1 MTFRDTPIRRKLMS
15 IILLTSAAVLLFTC
29 ASFFAYEIL
38 TFRGATIRQLTT
50 LGEVIAS
57 NSTAA
62 LAFDNPDDARE
73 TLGALRAERNI
84 VAAALYTPEGH
95 IFARYPASVTDD
107 QLPAKPEVR
116 GHRITMTSLAT
127 FQPVVQ
133 NERQLGTLY
142 LQSDMG
148 AMADR
153 FRLYAGIVVLVV
165 LCSLLVAFI
174 LSQKLQA
181 EISGPIIEL
190 SETARAISDR
200 RDFSVRAVKR
210 GQDEL
215 GSLTDAFNE
224 MLTQIQQQEKGLR
237 ESEAR
242 LRAVLNSALSAVIV
256 TDDQGRVIDWNARAE
271 KMFGWSRSEAIGLSL
286 SGTIIPER
294 FREGHAAGMNRFA
307 KHGHGNVASWPVEMS
322 ARRRDGAEFPVE
334 LAIHPLV
341 ADGVRTFCG
350 FITDITERKRAAA
363 EIQALNQQ
371 LERRVVERTAQLENA
386 NKELEAFSYSV
397 SHDLRAPLRHIDG
410 FASMLT
416 AHSNAVLDEKG
427 RRYVKVIIEAAQRM
441 GRLIDDL
448 LSFSRHGRS
457 ELRRGPI
464 DLGSVVEEVRRQF
477 QPEMAGRSIKWQ
489 IGRLPQISGD
499 LAMIHQVFANLLGNS
514 IKYTRGRS
522 EAVIEVGSQMNGDGE
537 EVIFVRDNG
546 AGFDPKYADRL
557 FGVFQRLHSESEF
570 EGNGVGLANVR
581 RIIVR
586 HGGRTWAEG
595 KVDEGATFYFTV
607 PDPSGTA
614 TWNS

>member
-1 MTFRDTPIRRKLMS
+1 MS
-15 IILLTSAAVLLFTC
+15 IILLTSGAVLLFTC
-29 ASFFAYEIL
+29 VSFFAYEIL
-38 TFRGATIRQLTT
+38 TFRGATIRQLAT

-73 TLGALRAERNI
+73 TLGALRAERHI
-84 VAAALYTPEGH
+84 VAAALYTPEGNV
-95 IFARYPASVTDD
+95 FARYPASLSDEG
-107 QLPAKPEVR
+107 LPTSPKES
-116 GHRITMTSLAT
+116 GYRITRTALAV
-127 FQPVVQ
+127 FRPVMQ
-133 NERQLGTLY
+133 NERQLGMIY
-142 LQSDMG
+142 IQSDMG
-148 AMADR
+148 AMVAR
-153 FRLYAGIVVLVV
+153 IRLYGGIVVLVV
-165 LCSLLVAFI
+165 LCSLMVAFI

-190 SETARAISDR
+190 AETARAISDR

-210 GQDEL
+210 GENEL
-215 GSLTDAFNE
+215 GSLTDAFND
-224 MLTQIQQQEKGLR
+224 MLTQIDEQEKGLR

-242 LRAVLNSALSAVIV
+242 LRAVLNSALSAVV
-256 TDDQGRVIDWNARAE
+256 VADDQGGILDWNARAE
-271 KMFGWSRSEAIGLSL
+271 KMFGWSREEALGRNLTE
-286 SGTIIPER
+286 TIIPAR
-294 FREGHAAGMNRFA
+294 YHQGHAAGMRHFA
-307 KHGHGNVASWPVEMS
+307 EHGQGRLISWPIEMS
-322 ARRRDGAEFPVE
+322 ACRRDGAEFPVE

-341 ADGVRTFCG
+341 ANGVRTFCG
-350 FITDITERKRAAA
+350 FITDITERKHAA
-363 EIQALNQQ
+363 EEIRGLNQQ
-371 LERRVVERTAQLENA
+371 LERRVEERTAQLETA

-416 AHSNAVLDEKG
+416 AHSSASLDDKG
-427 RRYVKVIIEAAQRM
+427 RRYVKVIIESAQRM

-457 ELRRGPI
+457 ELRRIPVN
-464 DLGSVVEEVRRQF
+464 LNNVVEEVRRLL
-477 QPEMAGRSIKWQ
+477 QPEAAGRNISWRV
-489 IGRLPQISGD
+489 GPLPQVSGD
-499 LAMIHQVFANLLGNS
+499 LAMLHQVFANLLGNA
-514 IKYTRGRS
+514 IKYTRPRT
-522 EAVIEVGSQMNGDGE
+522 EAVIEVGAQTNADGE

-546 AGFDPKYADRL
+546 AGFDPKYAERL

-607 PDPSGTA
+607 PDSTGVA
-614 TWNS
+614 NWNS

>member
-1 MTFRDTPIRRKLMS
+1 MTFRDTPIRRKLMT
-15 IILLTSAAVLLFTC
+15 IILLTSGAVLFITC

-38 TFRGATIRQLTT
+38 TFRGATIRQLAT

-73 TLGALRAERNI
+73 TLGALRAERHI
-84 VAAALYTPEGH
+84 VAAALYTREGN
-95 IFARYPASVTDD
+95 IFARYPASLENDA
-107 QLPAKPEVR
+107 LPMGPEEA
-116 GHRITMTSLAT
+116 GHRITLTSLAA
-127 FQPVVQ
+127 FLPVIQ

-148 AMADR
+148 AMAER
-153 FRLYAGIVVLVV
+153 FSLYGSIVVLVV

-190 SETARAISDR
+190 AETARAISDR

-210 GQDEL
+210 GEDEL
-215 GSLTDAFNE
+215 GSLTDAFNH
-224 MLTQIQQQEKGLR
+224 MLTQIHQQERGLR
-237 ESEAR
+237 DSEAR
-242 LRAVLNSALSAVIV
+242 LRAVLNSALSAVVV
-256 TDDQGRVIDWNARAE
+256 TDDRGRIIDWNARAE
-271 KMFGWSRSEAIGLSL
+271 KMFGWTRDEALGLSL
-286 SGTIIPER
+286 TETIIPAR
-294 FREGHAAGMNRFA
+294 YHQGHHVGMSRFA
-307 KHGHGNVASWPVEMS
+307 ELGQGSITSWPVEMN
-322 ARRRDGAEFPVE
+322 ACRRDGAEFPVE
-334 LAIHPLV
+334 LAIHPLM

-350 FITDITERKRAAA
+350 FLTDITERKRAAA

-371 LERRVVERTAQLENA
+371 LERRVIERTAQLETA

-416 AHSNAVLDEKG
+416 AHSNAVLDDKG

-457 ELRRGPI
+457 ELRRVPVN
-464 DLGSVVEEVRRQF
+464 LGNVVEEVRRQL
-477 QPEMAGRSIKWQ
+477 QSEAAGRTITWRV
-489 IGRLPQISGD
+489 GPLPEVSGD
-499 LAMIHQVFANLLGNS
+499 LAMLHQVFANLLGNA
-514 IKYTRGRS
+514 IKYTRPRS
-522 EAVIEVGSQMNGDGE
+522 EAVIEIGSQVNGEGE
-537 EVIFVRDNG
+537 DVIFVRDNG

-581 RIIVR
+581 RIILR

-607 PDPSGTA
+607 PDPTGPA